1 MNSHS
6 RHHVMRSPLTIGLL
20 ASLLASPLVGQTDK
34 TLPSK
39 IVSAIVFNDRALV
52 TRTATGN
59 FGPGKCNL
67 KIAGLPLLM
76 NDQSVRVS
84 GKGSSKAKILEVR
97 TEIARLD
104 SVPDAVVKGLQNKLK
119 AVEGE
124 IRKVND
130 RGAALSQ
137 QRDFLGRISIA
148 SAENIS
154 KDLRVQRPSIE
165 DWQKVLSFLDA
176 NTTRL
181 NADQRELDSKRE
193 QLKESESEIQFDQRD
208 AGTSQQPREKQVFV
222 ALDVANEGNLN
233 LEVSYLVQNASWQPI
248 YDLRAATDEKKIE
261 LTYNAL
267 VWQNTGEDW
276 KDVTLT
282 LSTAQPV
289 MGGSQPT
296 LSPWFIDVY
305 GGTKGAIQGFVRD
318 IATGEP
324 LPLVNVVIEG
334 RGQGTTT
341 NADGFFLIQNVE
353 PGDYS
358 LRASLLGYRTQTL
371 RTQVVPYQT
380 ARVDASLESTQI
392 QAEGLTVTA
401 ERPLVYKSATNAVR
415 IASSSEEN
423 FMAFETAR
431 LQPGTTSAAF
441 EVGARATI
449 PSNNTKRKVT
459 ITVASLAGDFK
470 YSAAPK
476 LQPRVYFKC
485 AVMNSTDFPFLDGTM
500 SVFVDNNYTSN
511 SHMSTVMP
519 GEKFDAF
526 LGVDDGIRIERK
538 ILNKI
543 TESTGFFSKSKKTTY
558 DILIKVE
565 NLKKTVD
572 SMTIQDNVPISRNEK
587 ILVTVETPRPE
598 ELQPDAEGLL
608 RWNMELKAGE
618 KRDIHLKYSIEYPTD
633 FTVSALE

>member
-1 MNSHS
+1 MNSHF
-6 RHHVMRSPLTIGLL
+6 RHHVMRSPLTIALL
-20 ASLLASPLVGQTDK
+20 ASLLASPLIGQTDK
-34 TLPSK
+34 TLQSK

-59 FGPGKCNL
+59 FGPGKYNL

-97 TEIARLD
+97 TEVARLD

-154 KDLRVQRPSIE
+154 KDLRVQRPTVD

-181 NADQRELDSKRE
+181 NADQRELDSKKE
-193 QLKESESEIQFDQRD
+193 QLKESENEIQFDLRD
-208 AGTSQQPREKQVFV
+208 AGTSQQPREEQVFV

-248 YDLRAATDEKKIE
+248 YDLRTATDEKKIE

-334 RGQGTTT
+334 RGQGATT
-341 NADGFFLIQNVE
+341 NSDGFFLIQNVE

-371 RTQVVPYQT
+371 RIQVVPYQT

-401 ERPLVYKSATNAVR
+401 ERPLVNVSKTAGMQVLSNDVVPT
-415 IASSSEEN
+415 
-423 FMAFETAR
+423 AFETAR
-431 LQPGTTSAAF
+431 LQTGTTSTAF

-470 YSAAPK
+470 YSSAPK

-485 AVMNSTDFPFLDGTM
+485 AVTNSTDFPFLDGTM

-538 ILNKI
+538 TLNRL